1 MTKKSERPNAQCDA
15 SLQMQQPVYYPFA
28 EDDEID
34 LLEYWDLLWKN
45 KGLIVAITSLI
56 TAVAVVVALLMT
68 PIYKAEVLL
77 VSASEQK
84 SGGLSLGGLGGLA
97 SLVGVSGSLGGGG
110 TEEGLAVLKSR
121 LFLNDFFIKES
132 LLPVLFVEQWN
143 ESSEQWHESDPELQ
157 PTPWQAYE
165 LFTKN
170 ILATSVD
177 KNSGMISLSISW
189 SDSVLA
195 ASWANKLVVDLNEY
209 MRRHAIEEAARSIE
223 YLNQQISQ
231 TSVLEMQQMLY
242 GLIEEETKK
251 TMLAN
256 VRSEYTFKVIDPAVV
271 PERKIKPK
279 RALIAILGMVLGF
292 FFALFFVFFREF
304 IRKAKQ
310 MRLSDSGNVSS
321 EGLD

>member
-1 MTKKSERPNAQCDA
+1 MMMKNERPDISCDA
-15 SLQMQQPVYYPFA
+15 SRQMQQPVYYPVV

-34 LLEYWDLLWKN
+34 LLEYWGLLWSN
-45 KGLIVAITSLI
+45 KGLIVAITSLV
-56 TAVAVVVALLMT
+56 TTVAVVVALLMT

-77 VSASEQK
+77 ASASEQK
-84 SGGLSLGGLGGLA
+84 GGGLSLGGLGGLA

-132 LLPVLFVEQWN
+132 LLPVLFKEQWD
-143 ESSEQWHESDPELQ
+143 ESSEQWLESAPELQ
-157 PTPWQAYE
+157 PTLWQAYG
-165 LFTKN
+165 LFTKK
-170 ILATSVD
+170 ILTTSID
-177 KNSGMISLSISW
+177 KNSGMINLTISW
-189 SDSVLA
+189 SDPVLA

-279 RALIAILGMVLGF
+279 RALIAVLGMVLGF
-292 FFALFFVFFREF
+292 FFAVFFVFFREF
-304 IRKAKQ
+304 VRKAKQ
-310 MRLSDSGNVSS
+310 ARLSDSDKVSINLS
-321 EGLD
+321 

>member
-1 MTKKSERPNAQCDA
+1 MTKKNERPDTQCDA
-15 SLQMQQPVYYPFA
+15 SLQMQQPVYYPVV

-34 LLEYWDLLWKN
+34 LLEYWDLLWSN
-45 KGLIVAITSLI
+45 KGLIIAITSLI
-56 TAVAVVVALLMT
+56 TAVAVVVVLLMT

-77 VSASEQK
+77 ASVSEQE

-121 LFLNDFFIKES
+121 LFLNDLFVKES
-132 LLPVLFVEQWN
+132 LLPVLFEEQWDQ
-143 ESSEQWHESDPELQ
+143 STKQWRESDPELQ
-157 PTPWQAYE
+157 PTLWEAYE
-165 LFTKN
+165 LFTEN
-170 ILATSVD
+170 ILATSID
-177 KNSGMISLSISW
+177 KDNGMINLSISW
-189 SDSVLA
+189 SDPVLA

-209 MRRHAIEEAARSIE
+209 MRRHAIEEAARSID
-223 YLNQQISQ
+223 YLHQQINQ

-256 VRSEYTFKVIDPAVV
+256 VRSEYTFKVIDPAVT
-271 PERKIKPK
+271 PEKKVKPK
-279 RALIAILGMVLGF
+279 RALITILGMVLGL
-292 FFALFFVFFREF
+292 FFAIFFVFFREF

-310 MRLSDSGNVSS
+310 VRLSDSGNVSS

>member
-1 MTKKSERPNAQCDA
+1 MMMKNERPDTSCDTNR
-15 SLQMQQPVYYPFA
+15 QMQQPVYYPVV

-34 LLEYWDLLWKN
+34 LLEYWDLLWSN
-45 KGLIVAITSLI
+45 KGLIVAITSLV
-56 TAVAVVVALLMT
+56 TTVAVVVALLMT

-77 VSASEQK
+77 ASASEQK

-132 LLPVLFVEQWN
+132 LLPVLFEEQWD
-143 ESSEQWHESDPELQ
+143 ESSEQWLESTPELQ
-157 PTPWQAYE
+157 PTLWQAYG
-165 LFTKN
+165 LFTKK
-170 ILATSVD
+170 ILTTSID
-177 KNSGMISLSISW
+177 KNSGMINLAISW
-189 SDSVLA
+189 SDPVLA

-279 RALIAILGMVLGF
+279 RALIAVLGMVLGF
-292 FFALFFVFFREF
+292 FFAVFFVFFREF
-304 IRKAKQ
+304 VRKAKQ
-310 MRLSDSGNVSS
+310 ARLSDSDKVSN